1 MKRGRLW
8 LSAPFCNGPPTVNPF
23 FRALIGSPGFMLLY
37 VVGAWAANI
46 MGSGEDRPVRSLRRG
61 RSMRNADMGGID
73 LAWSIVPG
81 EGTLARVKGWCR

>member
-1 MKRGRLW
+1 
-8 LSAPFCNGPPTVNPF
+8 
-23 FRALIGSPGFMLLY
+23 
-37 VVGAWAANI
+37 